1 VLSYDL
7 SLITIHI
14 SDYRQF
20 SDIHISQGSVAT
32 YVRCR
37 GIFKYQ
43 FVANLPLSLPVQEFW
58 KSVNIWESYGQEFS
72 VLFFDSRCLRPLLF
86 LVESTIYSIFN
97 IMAANVVIRECCCIK
112 KHRRITTNFSN
123 CSVVTNSRIGKELY
137 RTTRHRYSAAGMMML
152 YAGQL
157 GMSVLCGIFL
167 NMRSA

>member
-1 VLSYDL
+1 MLSYNL

-43 FVANLPLSLPVQEFW
+43 FVANVPLSLPVQEFW

-86 LVESTIYSIFN
+86 LVESTIYTIFN

-112 KHRRITTNFSN
+112 NTDA
-123 CSVVTNSRIGKELY
+123 LL
-137 RTTRHRYSAAGMMML
+137 RTSAIVPWSQIPASARNYTVRHDTDTVPPVWWCYTLAS
-152 YAGQL
+152 
-157 GMSVLCGIFL
+157 
-167 NMRSA
+167 